1 MSNQILTEAENL
13 LHEAAVRLT
22 SAGHSLAGD
31 VRNVLAKL
39 RGQETE
45 LQHEAVADGEQLAK
59 DAEHAAAP
67 VVAEAEADAAKLE
80 GEAAAAVAKDVTPPA
95 AS

>member
-1 MSNQILTEAENL
+1 MSNQILTEAANL
-13 LHEAAVRLT
+13 LHEAAVKL
-22 SAGHSLAGD
+22 SGIGHAAGD
-31 VRNVLAKL
+31 KVHALVAEL
-39 RGQETE
+39 RGQETA
-45 LQHEAVADGEQLAK
+45 LQHEAVADGEQLAH

-80 GEAAAAVAKDVTPPA
+80 GEAATAVAKDVTPPA